1 MRVYFIDT
9 SVLDNLLEIPKK
21 SQDREQVKKDF
32 SKRQSENSRFILPI
46 TAVIETG
53 NHIAQLSDGQVR
65 RAIAEKFSQM
75 LELTAQRQAPWILH
89 DFQWNKEFITELI
102 SQHRAGQTMVEL
114 MMQQV
119 GGGDLCILTE
129 RELYRRA
136 TGITAEVWTY
146 DTMLASST

>member
-21 SQDREQVKKDF
+21 SQDREQVKNDF

-65 RAIAEKFSQM
+65 RA
-75 LELTAQRQAPWILH
+75 
-89 DFQWNKEFITELI
+89 
-102 SQHRAGQTMVEL
+102 
-114 MMQQV
+114 
-119 GGGDLCILTE
+119 
-129 RELYRRA
+129 

>member
-21 SQDREQVKKDF
+21 SQDREQVKNDF

-65 RAIAEKFSQM
+65 RA
-75 LELTAQRQAPWILH
+75 
-89 DFQWNKEFITELI
+89 
-102 SQHRAGQTMVEL
+102 
-114 MMQQV
+114 
-119 GGGDLCILTE
+119 
-129 RELYRRA
+129 

-146 DTMLASST
+146 DAMLASST

>member
-21 SQDREQVKKDF
+21 SQDREQVKNDF

-89 DFQWNKEFITELI
+89 DFQWNK
-102 SQHRAGQTMVEL
+102 
-114 MMQQV
+114 
-119 GGGDLCILTE
+119 
-129 RELYRRA
+129 
-136 TGITAEVWTY
+136 GIY
-146 DTMLASST
+146 N